1 MLFTALLR
9 PRRRSAVTFPFNL
22 RPHGV
27 MMLACYRIW
36 RNSMLHLLLAHLSD
50 GKFHSGERLGESL
63 GVSRAAVWKALK
75 RLEDDGFP
83 LQRIRGKGYRIPRG
97 ARLLD
102 VSEIRRHLPEAL
114 RTRWEWH
121 VFQEIDS
128 TNAEA
133 HRCVSQGGTSAMVF
147 VSEAQR
153 AGRGRRGREWASP
166 FGQNIYLTLVEP
178 FSGGAQRL
186 EGLSLLV
193 GLCLVEALEV
203 CGYRGC
209 QLKWP
214 NDVLL
219 EGRKLAGILVEIAGD
234 LTSDCTVII
243 GVGVNVLMQQSPQ
256 SIEQPWTSLLLSGQ
270 NAELDRNRLVA
281 LFVSRMSAGLERFR
295 HEGFAP
301 FVSDWIARDAWHRR
315 QVCVTSGS
323 NVLQGSNLGVNH
335 QGALRLMTGDG
346 EVLVNGGEVSL
357 RLDNAS

>member
-1 MLFTALLR
+1 
-9 PRRRSAVTFPFNL
+9 
-22 RPHGV
+22 
-27 MMLACYRIW
+27 
-36 RNSMLHLLLAHLSD
+36 MLHLLLAHLSD
-50 GKFHSGERLGESL
+50 GNFHSGERLGESL

-83 LQRIRGKGYRIPRG
+83 LQRVRGKGYRMPRG

-102 VSEIRRHLPEAL
+102 AEEIHRHLPEAL
-114 RTRWEWH
+114 RTHWKWQI
-121 VFQEIDS
+121 FQDVDS

-133 HRCVSQGGTSAMVF
+133 HRRVSQGATSAMVC
-147 VSEAQR
+147 VSEMQR

-178 FSGGAQRL
+178 FGGGAQRL

-193 GLCLVEALEV
+193 GLCLVETLEA
-203 CGYRGC
+203 CGYQGC
-209 QLKWP
+209 KLKWP

-243 GVGVNVLMQQSPQ
+243 GVGVNVLMQHSTH
-256 SIEQPWTSLLLSGQ
+256 SIDQPWTSLLLSGQ

-281 LFVSRMSAGLERFR
+281 LFVTRMSAALGRFR
-295 HEGFAP
+295 QEGFTP
-301 FVSDWIARDAWHRR
+301 FVADWIARDAWHQS

-323 NVLQGSNLGVNH
+323 NVLQGVNLGVNH
-335 QGALRLMTGDG
+335 QGALRLMTSKG
-346 EVLVNGGEVSL
+346 EILVNGGEVSL